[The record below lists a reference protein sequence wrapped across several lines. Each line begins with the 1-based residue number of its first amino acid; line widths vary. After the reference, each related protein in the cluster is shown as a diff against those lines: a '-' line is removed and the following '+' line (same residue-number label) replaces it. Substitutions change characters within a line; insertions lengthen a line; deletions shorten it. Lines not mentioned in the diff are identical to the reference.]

1 MLQSVTAFWKTG
13 LWAASHIPELINIPT
28 VPILPNNPKSL
39 HTNCSY
45 ISQNHLYLSDLQ
57 RDPHPVTFV
66 CMCMSGHCCVCVCA
80 CVVSLAALLPRIKK
94 KKMHHSLF
102 SIHRPAHIQTA
113 RLNRF
118 LANTSCVDRRDELL
132 FLSRLAEGT
141 ELGLRSK
148 RAATVE
154 PTKPSDLLLLPL
166 PTHKH
171 THTLLYQRQ
180 PGECLTV
187 WTGDSHWLHGS
198 EETSQSH
205 TVNLLLV
212 NLV

>member
-57 RDPHPVTFV
+57 RDPHPVV
-66 CMCMSGHCCVCVCA
+66 CVCV

-94 KKMHHSLF
+94 KMHRSLF
-102 SIHRPAHIQTA
+102 SIHRPAHIQTT

-171 THTLLYQRQ
+171 THIAVSKAARRVFDCLNRWFTLVSWIL
-180 PGECLTV
+180 
-187 WTGDSHWLHGS
+187 GDKSITHC
-198 EETSQSH
+198 
-205 TVNLLLV
+205 
-212 NLV
+212 

>member
-1 MLQSVTAFWKTG
+1 
-13 LWAASHIPELINIPT
+13 
-28 VPILPNNPKSL
+28 
-39 HTNCSY
+39 
-45 ISQNHLYLSDLQ
+45 
-57 RDPHPVTFV
+57 
-66 CMCMSGHCCVCVCA
+66 
-80 CVVSLAALLPRIKK
+80 
-94 KKMHHSLF
+94 MHHSLF

-171 THTLLYQRQ
+171 THIAVSKAAKRVFD
-180 PGECLTV
+180 CL
-187 WTGDSHWLHGS
+187 
-198 EETSQSH
+198 
-205 TVNLLLV
+205 NR
-212 NLV
+212 

>member
-66 CMCMSGHCCVCVCA
+66 CMCMSGHCCVCVC
-80 CVVSLAALLPRIKK
+80 VVSLAALLPRIK

-171 THTLLYQRQ
+171 THTHIAVSKAPRRVFD
-180 PGECLTV
+180 CLNRWFTLAS
-187 WTGDSHWLHGS
+187 WIWGDKSITHC
-198 EETSQSH
+198 
-205 TVNLLLV
+205 
-212 NLV
+212 

>member
-13 LWAASHIPELINIPT
+13 LWAASHIPELINMPT

-66 CMCMSGHCCVCVCA
+66 SMCMSGHCCVCV

-94 KKMHHSLF
+94 KMHRSLF

-148 RAATVE
+148 GYCLCQHAN
-154 PTKPSDLLLLPL
+154 
-166 PTHKH
+166 
-171 THTLLYQRQ
+171 THTYTHRCIKGSQASVWLFEQVIHIGFMDLRRQVNHALLICY
-180 PGECLTV
+180 
-187 WTGDSHWLHGS
+187 
-198 EETSQSH
+198 
-205 TVNLLLV
+205 LLI
-212 NLV
+212 